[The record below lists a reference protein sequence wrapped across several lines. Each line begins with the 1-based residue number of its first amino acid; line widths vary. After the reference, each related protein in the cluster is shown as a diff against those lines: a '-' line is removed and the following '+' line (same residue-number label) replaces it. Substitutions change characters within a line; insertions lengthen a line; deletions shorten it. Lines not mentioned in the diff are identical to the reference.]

1 MPYFVR
7 KQKGKKK
14 YTEAVAMR
22 MCPNIHG
29 RRALRYGLS
38 EGEWGA
44 NELMTGIYF
53 KGLIAQWSVFSLV
66 RSNCSYEKSS
76 DYMVFKPIL
85 NI

>member
-1 MPYFVR
+1 
-7 KQKGKKK
+7 
-14 YTEAVAMR
+14 MR

-53 KGLIAQWSVFSLV
+53 NGLIAQWSVFSLV

-76 DYMVFKPIL
+76 DYMVFKLIL
-85 NI
+85 NIQWQKIHEGLLPIPGKKFDF